1 MSSGSESDEDYVPGE
16 PEQVSEEGSADE
28 ETDLQYE
35 QELEHKSKKRKA
47 NKQVNE
53 GKRKKVKTRKANKET
68 VTEEDVNVEVLK
80 EVIDPEEQK
89 KREEDLWA
97 KFLDGT
103 DTKPKSTSKQI
114 TSIASQ
120 PAKTNTNNTDINEKK
135 PKDYKESKDDEKA
148 RERRIFEFAGETIVV
163 ENNVIKE
170 KIKTPEVPTT
180 ASKLDGPSSHNR
192 PSGGLSGLL
201 NNLNKTSKL
210 STLEKSKLDW
220 LTFKKEEGIEE
231 EIESHN
237 KGKAGY
243 LDRQDFLERADIRQY
258 EIERDLRM
266 SRRSNR

>member
-1 MSSGSESDEDYVPGE
+1 MSSGSESDEDYIPGE
-16 PEQVSEEGSADE
+16 VEQVSEEGSADE

-35 QELEHKSKKRKA
+35 QELEYKTKKRKA
-47 NKQVNE
+47 SKQCNE
-53 GKRKKVKTRKANKET
+53 IKKKKIKSRNDIKKLEA
-68 VTEEDVNVEVLK
+68 VTEVNVEVT
-80 EVIDPEEQK
+80 EEAVDPEEQK
-89 KREEDLWA
+89 KHEDDLWA

-103 DTKPKSTSKQI
+103 DTKPKPTC
-114 TSIASQ
+114 Q
-120 PAKTNTNNTDINEKK
+120 PTKTNANSIVDNAVKQPSGSFKGSN
-135 PKDYKESKDDEKA
+135 DDEKA

-170 KIKTPEVPTT
+170 KINSAESPAA
-180 ASKLDGPSSHNR
+180 ASKLDGPSSRGR

-201 NNLNKTSKL
+201 NNLNKTAKL

-220 LTFKKEEGIEE
+220 LTYKKEEGIEE

-243 LDRQDFLERADIRQY
+243 LDRQDFLERADLRQY

-266 SRRSNR
+266 SRRSKR